1 MDAPQLTPKQL
12 RESPLS
18 TIKLADLKH
27 VMSSVG
33 EKMTEDLILLFDAFE
48 GLSEGDEV
56 STAAVLSSKYR

>member
-1 MDAPQLTPKQL
+1 MDARQLTPKQL

-56 STAAVLSSKYR
+56 STAAVLSSKYG